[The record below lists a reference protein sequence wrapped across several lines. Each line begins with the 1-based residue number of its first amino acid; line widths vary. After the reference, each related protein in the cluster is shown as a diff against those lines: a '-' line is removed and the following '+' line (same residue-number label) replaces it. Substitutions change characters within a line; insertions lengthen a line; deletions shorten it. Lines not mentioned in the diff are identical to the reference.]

1 MNVEKYLERIG
12 ISPSEV
18 GEPDL
23 ALLGRLQLAHILSVP
38 YENVDIIKKIPLSLD
53 EDELFD
59 KIVARHRGGLC
70 FELNTLFEKLLSNLG
85 YETESYF
92 PRFWRGETGVPIPRH
107 RVIAVRLSG
116 ERYLVD
122 VGIGSAAPRFPLLLR
137 EELVQ
142 EGYGEAYVIKSDE
155 RFGKML
161 YELKDGEWQKYFSF
175 AEECYF
181 DADYVPTLFW
191 CERHTESKFNKAL
204 MVSLKTP
211 EGRISID
218 GSTFK
223 VFCGRELSH
232 IEEGLSHKTVCK
244 YLRDKFGMSDITEWE
259 KQR

>member
-18 GEPDL
+18 GAPDL
-23 ALLGRLQLAHILSVP
+23 ALLARLQLAHVLSVP
-38 YENVDIIKKIPLSLD
+38 YENVDIIKGIPLSLD
-53 EDELFD
+53 EDALFD
-59 KIVARHRGGLC
+59 KIVTRHRGGLC
-70 FELNTLFEKLLSNLG
+70 FELNTLFDKLLSSLG

-122 VGIGSAAPRFPLLLR
+122 VGIGSAAPRFPILLR
-137 EELVQ
+137 EGLVQ
-142 EGYGEAYVIKSDE
+142 EGYGEAYRLERDE
-155 RFGKML
+155 RFGWML
-161 YELKDGEWQKYFSF
+161 CEMKGGEWQKYFSF
-175 AEECYF
+175 TEECYF

-191 CERHTESKFNKAL
+191 CEKHSESRFNKAL
-204 MVSLKTP
+204 MVSLKAP

-223 VFCGRELSH
+223 MFSGAELTH
-232 IEEGLSHKTVCK
+232 IEEGLSHGRICE
-244 YLRDKFGMSDITEWE
+244 YLRERFGMSDITEWE
-259 KQR
+259 G